1 MSQIQDAK
9 DEHHSHQFGKGTVQ
23 GLLKLVQELYKPN
36 LLYHLQDNDTYRKIH
51 NCKLCIECETY
62 TVYIIIH
69 VSHNTYLK
77 HEEEEQPGMQV
88 PSSSVDVRH
97 LLEVCE
103 GSLIA
108 EEWGES
114 ISGSGHTADVQPYAD
129 NGHEGGQHFKPVPNV
144 TEVRFT
150 QFSYLEGDVN
160 KVVDHYHEQDH
171 L

>member
-36 LLYHLQDNDTYRKIH
+36 LLYHLKDRKIH
-51 NCKLCIECETY
+51 NCNLCKECETY
-62 TVYIIIH
+62 TVYIIIY
-69 VSHNTYLK
+69 VLRNTYLK

-108 EEWGES
+108 EE
-114 ISGSGHTADVQPYAD
+114 
-129 NGHEGGQHFKPVPNV
+129 
-144 TEVRFT
+144 
-150 QFSYLEGDVN
+150 
-160 KVVDHYHEQDH
+160 
-171 L
+171 